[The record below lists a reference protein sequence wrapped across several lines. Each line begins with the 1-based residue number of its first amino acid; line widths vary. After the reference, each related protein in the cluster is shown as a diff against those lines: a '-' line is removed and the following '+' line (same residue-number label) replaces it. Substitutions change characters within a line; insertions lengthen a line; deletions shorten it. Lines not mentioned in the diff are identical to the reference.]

1 MDDDGKGFS
10 IQPDAFVT
18 VTLMNDIYEIQ
29 YLQKSNRYNNILK
42 IDSDRYVV
50 KSTGEIKYYEYTE
63 TRSQSI
69 NSIK

>member
-1 MDDDGKGFS
+1 MDDDDKGFS
-10 IQPDAFVT
+10 IPPDDFVT

-50 KSTGEIKYYEYTE
+50 KS
-63 TRSQSI
+63 RV
-69 NSIK
+69 